1 MDLNKLKENHSKVQQ
16 IEHNA
21 LKMQRYLKPNK
32 EIVKIEDKQLLFKL
46 RCRTTDVKMN
56 KKGLYK
62 EYQCRACGLE
72 NESQKHGTR
81 CEILTKNNNESKT
94 IEYEELF
101 GRNINAQK
109 EICKQFK
116 QNMKILEEYENTK
129 ERKTSLMGPS
139 DQMFS
144 VSAVLGTVNKNSL
157 CTELE

>member
-1 MDLNKLKENHSKVQQ
+1 M
-16 IEHNA
+16 
-21 LKMQRYLKPNK
+21 
-32 EIVKIEDKQLLFKL
+32 
-46 RCRTTDVKMN
+46 
-56 KKGLYK
+56 
-62 EYQCRACGLE
+62 
-72 NESQKHGTR
+72 TR

-101 GRNINAQK
+101 GSNINAQK
-109 EICKQFK
+109 EICKQFR

-157 CTELE
+157 YTELE